1 MSPNP
6 FNSLLHSRKFWL
18 LILDTVVS
26 VSTYFVGKYLGAEG
40 KDVIFLI
47 AALQP
52 IFMIAINSITKED
65 VAQLEAGTHPSQ
77 NGKPAG

>member
-1 MSPNP
+1 MSP
-6 FNSLLHSRKFWL
+6 FKGLLQSRKFWL

-26 VSTYFVGKYLGAEG
+26 VSSYFVGKYLGAEG

-52 IFMIAINSITKED
+52 IFMVAINTIAKED
-65 VAQLEAGTHPSQ
+65 VAKFKAGVHPSQ
-77 NGKPAG
+77 VPPVG

>member
-1 MSPNP
+1 MNP
-6 FNSLLHSRKFWL
+6 FQGLLQSRKVWL

-26 VSTYFVGKYLGAEG
+26 VSSYFVGKYMGADG

-52 IFMIAINSITKED
+52 IFMVAINAIAKED
-65 VAQLEAGTHPSQ
+65 VARLEAGTHPTQ
-77 NGKPAG
+77 FGNPAG